1 MIFYINT
8 KEKFMETNEANY
20 KNILKATIT
29 LFLSYGI
36 LIGFIFIVLILTIK
50 YALEDMTSTP
60 LSITL
65 SLITGI
71 LLFYLLRFVCK
82 SSTIESF
89 KKAKL
94 SEENQT
100 RFLQKMNLLFTICI
114 IISILIC
121 LSYLFINNMLFSNA
135 IAQAYQKYEFI
146 SSEFTNDVILRI
158 NEEYQSSL
166 AGRVLSTVIIELSL
180 VISFFSLI
188 PYQKKMLE
196 KYNKSTD

>member
-1 MIFYINT
+1 
-8 KEKFMETNEANY
+8 METNETNY
-20 KNILKATIT
+20 KSILKSDIT

-36 LIGFIFIVLILTIK
+36 LVGFIFLVLALAIR
-50 YALEDMTSTP
+50 YALKNISNTS

-71 LLFYLLRFVCK
+71 LLFYLLRFSCK

-135 IAQAYQKYEFI
+135 IVQAYQNYEFI
-146 SSEFTNDVILRI
+146 SSEFTNEVILRI
-158 NEEYQSSL
+158 NEEYQTSL
-166 AGRVLSTVIIELSL
+166 IGRVSSTVIIELSL

-188 PYQKKMLE
+188 PYQKKLLE

>member
-1 MIFYINT
+1 
-8 KEKFMETNEANY
+8 METNEINY
-20 KNILKATIT
+20 KNILKSTIT

-36 LIGFIFIVLILTIK
+36 LVGFIFITLILTIK
-50 YALEDMTSTP
+50 YALEDMASTS

-89 KKAKL
+89 KKVKL
-94 SEENQT
+94 SKENQT

-114 IISILIC
+114 IASILIC
-121 LSYLFINNMLFSNA
+121 LGYLFINNMLFSNA
-135 IAQAYQKYEFI
+135 IAQAHQKYEFI

-166 AGRVLSTVIIELSL
+166 AGRVSSTVIIELSL
-180 VISFFSLI
+180 AISFFSLI
-188 PYQKKMLE
+188 PYQKKLLE
-196 KYNKSTD
+196 KYNKNTN